1 MIVIGKITY
10 DTGLKTSLLF
20 NYHGEYK
27 RLPFHLFFFQE
38 DTRKCLLCGLTKDA
52 EPSGAGRL
60 LCCGLDEWVHVNCGL
75 WSAEV
80 FEDDEGRL
88 QNVQV
93 ALSRGKHMV

>member
-1 MIVIGKITY
+1 M
-10 DTGLKTSLLF
+10 
-20 NYHGEYK
+20 
-27 RLPFHLFFFQE
+27 R
-38 DTRKCLLCGLTKDA
+38 DA
-52 EPSGAGRL
+52 DPPGAGRL

-93 ALSRGKHMV
+93 AISRGKQMV